1 MDSPRPDIPAPDDD
15 GRPRAPDRPDPPDR
29 SDHPTS
35 IPIPLGRLEDLAA
48 GRPVPASVQQAV
60 ASDPGLAAR
69 VAALRADND
78 LLAEFAA
85 AIGPGGDR
93 ANGASP
99 GSEADDPGVLP
110 PADIVPGYR
119 IESEL
124 GRGGQGVVYR
134 ATQVAARR
142 PVALKL
148 LARGVF
154 AGDRQRR
161 RLAREIEVLASLR
174 HPGVVTVHD
183 GGVTADGRP
192 WLAMELVEGIRL
204 DAAADAFRAM
214 TAGNARRRDH
224 RIARLVADVAAAV
237 EAAHARGVMHR
248 DLKPGN
254 VLVDA
259 DDQPRVLDFGLARET
274 QPGDSS
280 ITDAGSFLGTLL
292 YAAPEQVQGDPSRID
307 VRADVFALGLILYE
321 SLSGERP
328 WPTPTSLGDAVARTA
343 RPVTPLPQVAPGVDA
358 DLETI
363 VIRCLAA
370 DPARRYPS
378 AGHLREDLDRFLERR
393 PIEARRDSRVY
404 RARKLLQRRPLESA
418 TVAGLAVVL
427 LAFAITSQWQ
437 SRRIAQR
444 SEAYRGAAGAIVEAV
459 ASVTRDEEAG
469 QLDHAAMLRRI
480 TDVVR
485 ESLPDDPELA
495 IEARGALGLALLLER
510 EHAAAALVLDE
521 AIELAARHPEA
532 TDDAARAE
540 LLHTLGRVQYAT
552 GDFDAA
558 IDAYTQALVHRRTV
572 ADSPDRKAALGM
584 TMAHLAAC
592 HRRLGNLAAAEPL
605 YRDAL
610 AVTLQARGPDHLDT
624 AKRRNSLGVYLTDAG
639 RDDEAADVFRDLRD
653 QFARAGELRTTG
665 GATASFNLGR
675 CLTRLGRHAEAGT
688 ALADALAVRLELD
701 PAADRTI
708 GRVHLELARLR
719 HAEGR
724 TDAATADILE
734 ARRRFRAAGPPAARE
749 LAEVDSLAAQFT
761 AGAPDA

>member
-1 MDSPRPDIPAPDDD
+1 MSPAPPSNSSSD
-15 GRPRAPDRPDPPDR
+15 PDR
-29 SDHPTS
+29 PTS
-35 IPIPLGRLEDLAA
+35 IPLDRLEDLAA
-48 GRPVPASVQQAV
+48 GRAVPDAV
-60 ASDPGLAAR
+60 RRAVDGDPDLAAR

-85 AIGPGGDR
+85 AIDPAGDR
-93 ANGASP
+93 AGPDGA
-99 GSEADDPGVLP
+99 GGGGGDDDALP

-134 ATQVAARR
+134 ATQITARR

-183 GGVTADGRP
+183 GGVTDDGRP

-204 DAAADAFRAM
+204 DAAADAFRAQ
-214 TAGNARRRDH
+214 TAGHPRRRDR

-259 DDQPRVLDFGLARET
+259 DDQPRVLDFGLAREI

-280 ITDAGSFLGTLL
+280 ITDAGAFLGTLL
-292 YAAPEQVQGDPSRID
+292 YAAPEQVQGDPARID

-343 RPVTPLPQVAPGVDA
+343 RPVTPLPRVAPGVDA

-370 DPARRYPS
+370 DPDRRYPS
-378 AGHLREDLDRFLERR
+378 AGHLREDLERFLARR

-404 RARKLLQRRPLESA
+404 RARKLVQRRPLESA
-418 TVAGLAVVL
+418 TVAGLAIVL
-427 LAFAITSQWQ
+427 LAFAFTSQWQ
-437 SRRIAQR
+437 ARRIAQR
-444 SEAYRGAAGAIVEAV
+444 SDAYRGAAGAIVEAV

-469 QLDHAAMLRRI
+469 RLDHAAMLRRI

-485 ESLPDDPELA
+485 EGLPDDPELA

-521 AIELAARHPEA
+521 AIELARQHPEA

-540 LLHTLGRVQYAT
+540 LLHTLGRVHYAT
-552 GDFDAA
+552 GDFEAA
-558 IDAYTQALVHRRTV
+558 TDAYTQALALRRTV
-572 ADSPDRKAALGM
+572 ADSPDREAALGM

-592 HRRLGNLAAAEPL
+592 HRRRGDLAAAEPL

-610 AVTLQARGPDHLDT
+610 AVTLHARGPDHLDT

-675 CLTRLGRHAEAGT
+675 CLSRLGRHDEAEA
-688 ALADALAVRLELD
+688 ALAEALAARRELD
-701 PAADRTI
+701 PGADRAI
-708 GRVHLELARLR
+708 GRVHLELARLH

-724 TDAATADILE
+724 ADAATADILE
-734 ARRRFRAAGPPAARE
+734 ARRRFRAAGPPAAGE
-749 LAEVDSLAAQFT
+749 LAETETLARRIT
-761 AGAPDA
+761 ATPSGS